1 MTTTIVALA
10 IVVYLI
16 LCLWIGI
23 GWPAGDAPR
32 RTYHLYLHRSVAVIA
47 MLVFAPIGLFFVWGV
62 FSSLRMVLKEVWTGV
77 IERPNFMDDTGDVTI
92 WRSEQPGDFWI
103 AVRLYTVVAVVLGSI
118 ALSIFLPLSTYLRRS
133 FRKPPS

>member
-16 LCLWIGI
+16 LCLWIGA

-32 RTYHLYLHRSVAVIA
+32 RPYHLNLHRSVAVIA
-47 MLVFAPIGLFFVWGV
+47 MLVFGPFGLFFFWGA
-62 FSSLRMVLKEVWTGV
+62 FSSLRMVLKGVWTGV
-77 IERPNFMDDTGDVTI
+77 FEQPNFIDDTGNATI
-92 WRSEQPGDFWI
+92 WRSEQPGDFWL

-118 ALSIFLPLSTYLRRS
+118 ALSIFLPLSTYIRR
-133 FRKPPS
+133 